1 MAGSMKDIKLR
12 IKSVESTMQIT
23 KAMELVASSKMRR
36 AKERVEHSRPYF
48 ETLHKT
54 LTEIAAADPRAR
66 NPYLRR
72 AEIKKTLLIVIAGDR
87 GLAGGYNS
95 NVLKQAQQEAGDVVV
110 LPIGK
115 RSAEYFVHHE
125 VPLFTQEVLLAA
137 DITVGE
143 CFQLARRIT
152 EGYCKGEY
160 DAVKICYTRFD
171 SMMTQTAST
180 MEVLPLSIEP
190 TEQQKAEARRSQI
203 LYKPSSEE
211 VFRAIIPEYVAGI
224 VYGAVCESVA
234 SELAARRTAM
244 DAATK
249 NAGEMIDHLNL
260 YYNRAR
266 QAAITQEITEI
277 VAGAEIYRPSQ
288 LRSAQQLSQRES
300 LWRTGGLFRFAKASP
315 FGRGGIA

>member
-48 ETLHKT
+48 ETLYES
-54 LTEIAAADPRAR
+54 LTKIAAADPRAR

-72 AEIKKTLLIVIAGDR
+72 EDIKRTLLVVIAGDR
-87 GLAGGYNS
+87 GLAGGYNA
-95 NVLKQAQQEAGDVVV
+95 NVFKQADAAEGPVTV

-115 RSAEYFVHHE
+115 RSAEYFAHHGAG
-125 VPLFTQEVLLAA
+125 LFPPEVLMAA
-137 DITVGE
+137 DVSVSE
-143 CFQLARRIT
+143 CFTLSHQIT
-152 EGYCKGEY
+152 EGFLKGEY
-160 DAVKICYTRFD
+160 DAVKLCYTRFD
-171 SMMTQTAST
+171 SMMTQTAT
-180 MEVLPLSIEP
+180 TLEVLPLTIEP
-190 TEQQKAEARRSQI
+190 TEAQKAEARRSQI
-203 LYKPSSEE
+203 LYKPSCEE
-211 VFRAIIPEYVAGI
+211 VFGAIIPEYVAG
-224 VYGAVCESVA
+224 VLYGAVCESVA

-249 NAGEMIDHLNL
+249 NAGEMIEHLNL

-277 VAGAEIYRPSQ
+277 VAGAEN
-288 LRSAQQLSQRES
+288 
-300 LWRTGGLFRFAKASP
+300 
-315 FGRGGIA
+315 

>member
-48 ETLHKT
+48 ETLHET
-54 LTEIAAADPRAR
+54 LTKIAAADPRAR

-72 AEIKKTLLIVIAGDR
+72 DEVKRTLLIVIAGDR

-95 NVLKQAQQEAGDVVV
+95 NVLKQAAAEEGEVLV

-137 DITVGE
+137 DVSVGAG
-143 CFQLARRIT
+143 FQLSHQIT
-152 EGYCKGEY
+152 EGYLKGEY

-171 SMMTQTAST
+171 SMMTQTAAT

-211 VFRAIIPEYVAGI
+211 VFSAIIPEYVAGI

-277 VAGAEIYRPSQ
+277 VAGAEI
-288 LRSAQQLSQRES
+288 
-300 LWRTGGLFRFAKASP
+300 
-315 FGRGGIA
+315 

>member
-1 MAGSMKDIKLR
+1 MAGAMKDIKLR

-95 NVLKQAQQEAGDVVV
+95 NVLRQAQQEAGDVVV

-277 VAGAEIYRPSQ
+277 VAGAEI
-288 LRSAQQLSQRES
+288 
-300 LWRTGGLFRFAKASP
+300 
-315 FGRGGIA
+315 

>member
-48 ETLHKT
+48 ETLYKT

-72 AEIKKTLLIVIAGDR
+72 SEIKRTLLVVIAGDR
-87 GLAGGYNS
+87 GLAGGYNA
-95 NVLKQAQQEAGDVVV
+95 NVLKLAAQESGNVEV

-115 RSAEYFVHHE
+115 RSAEYFAHHE
-125 VPLFTQEVLLAA
+125 AELFTQEVLLAA
-137 DITVGE
+137 DVSVGQ
-143 CFQLARRIT
+143 CFQLARQIT
-152 EGYCKGEY
+152 EGYRKGEF
-160 DAVKICYTRFD
+160 DAVKLCYTRFD
-171 SMMTQTAST
+171 SMMTQTAVSI
-180 MEVLPLSIEP
+180 EVLPLAMEP

-211 VFRAIIPEYVAGI
+211 VFSAIIPEYVAGV
-224 VYGAVCESVA
+224 VYCAVCESVA

-277 VAGAEIYRPSQ
+277 VAGAEN
-288 LRSAQQLSQRES
+288 
-300 LWRTGGLFRFAKASP
+300 
-315 FGRGGIA
+315 

>member
-48 ETLHKT
+48 ETLYKT

-72 AEIKKTLLIVIAGDR
+72 SEIKRTLLVVIAGDR
-87 GLAGGYNS
+87 GLAGGYNA
-95 NVLKQAQQEAGDVVV
+95 NVLKLAAQESGNVEV

-115 RSAEYFVHHE
+115 RSAEYFAHHE
-125 VPLFTQEVLLAA
+125 AELFTQEVLLAA
-137 DITVGE
+137 DVSVGQ
-143 CFQLARRIT
+143 CFQLARQIT
-152 EGYCKGEY
+152 EGYRKGEF
-160 DAVKICYTRFD
+160 DAVKLCYTRFD
-171 SMMTQTAST
+171 SMMTQTAVSI
-180 MEVLPLSIEP
+180 EVLPLAMEP

-211 VFRAIIPEYVAGI
+211 VFSAIIPEYVAGI

-277 VAGAEIYRPSQ
+277 VGGTQGSAAETPQPRRPIPT
-288 LRSAQQLSQRES
+288 
-300 LWRTGGLFRFAKASP
+300 RTVRFLAD
-315 FGRGGIA
+315 GRRA